1 MESLASQTT
10 PETIASAIF
19 SAEKLGSRL
28 VAFEAA
34 DGTTVSYQESLLAT
48 DKLIVSLRK
57 LGLTSADRVAFMAP
71 RGPLGVIGFLAISSV
86 AMCCPLNPR
95 LKADE
100 LEATIDSLQVTA
112 LVDVG
117 ANAVAQQVAERRGLP
132 TLNLA
137 AQTSRLEVGGA
148 PLRARPVVS
157 SDLADAPEVALI
169 MQTSGTTSKP
179 KLVALTHKNILSAA
193 AAIRDAFGLNGTDS
207 CLNPMPL
214 HHVHGL
220 ISASISSLLSGSR
233 VICTDN
239 FSTAEFERILQSRRP
254 SWFTASP
261 AMHLATLE
269 HYKNAG
275 RAPPRGCLRFFRS
288 SSAPLPA
295 SAIGE
300 LEQLFDAPLVET
312 YGLTETASMIC
323 SNPLPPGIR
332 KLGSVGIA
340 FGADI
345 RIGDESGDTLPAR
358 GNGEILVRGP
368 SVITHYGVS
377 ETPLPKTFFGDWL
390 RTGDVG
396 YMDEDG
402 YLFIVGRTKELIKRG
417 GLSIYPAEVDNALTS
432 HSGVAEA
439 VAFSI
444 PHPTLG
450 EELVAAVVA
459 RADASPTDVEL
470 RAHVARQLSTY
481 KVPARVLVIAAIPKN
496 ETGKILRREMA
507 ASLAEHFRPRNVA
520 PRSAVEA
527 TLLEVWN
534 RVIDRGDFGVT
545 DNVFLL
551 GADPLRAERCA
562 EILKSAHHLAV
573 STREIM
579 ANPTIEQQ
587 AVLLSSRLVA
597 SL

>member
-1 MESLASQTT
+1 MESLASQKA

-19 SAEKLGSRL
+19 SADKLGSRL

-34 DGTTVSYQESLLAT
+34 DGTAVSYQESLQAT
-48 DKLIVSLRK
+48 GKLIVSLRK

-100 LEATIDSLQVTA
+100 LDATIDSMQVTA

-117 ANAVAQQVAERRGLP
+117 ANAVAQRVAEGRGLP

-137 AQTSRLEVGGA
+137 AQTSGLEVDGA
-148 PLRARPVVS
+148 PLRARPILS

-193 AAIRDAFGLNGTDS
+193 GAIRDAFSLNEADS

-269 HYKNAG
+269 HYKNTG

-300 LEQLFDAPLVET
+300 LERLFDAPLVET

-345 RIGDESGDTLPAR
+345 RIGDESGDTLPAH

-377 ETPLPKTFFGDWL
+377 DTPVPKTFFSDWL

-432 HSGVAEA
+432 HPGVAEA
-439 VAFSI
+439 ISFSI

-459 RADASPTDVEL
+459 RAHASPTDAEL
-470 RAHVARQLSTY
+470 RAHIARQLSTY

-507 ASLAEHFRPRNVA
+507 ASLAEHFRPQNVA
-520 PRSAVEA
+520 PRSALEV
-527 TLLEVWN
+527 TLLKVWN

-551 GADPLRAERCA
+551 GADPLRAELCA